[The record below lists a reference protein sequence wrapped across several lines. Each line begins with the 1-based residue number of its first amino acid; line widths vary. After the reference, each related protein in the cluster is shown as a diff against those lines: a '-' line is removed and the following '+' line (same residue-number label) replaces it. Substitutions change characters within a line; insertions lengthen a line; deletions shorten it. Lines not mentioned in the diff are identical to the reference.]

1 MGAQVRGVALAATML
16 LATAC
21 GGSEDPAAQAD
32 NPAGVIISN
41 VDDDSRYRG
50 AEPAAP
56 YQMPDV
62 TLTTTGGDA
71 FNLLND
77 AQHPVTLVFFGYTHC
92 PDICQVVMADLASAM
107 VRLDPDQRA
116 KVDVVFVTTD
126 PARDTGGVLRAYLRR
141 FDPAFV
147 GLTGSLPAVVR
158 AGRAF
163 DIEVAKGTK
172 LPSGGYDVQHGTQV
186 VGLLPDGSAPYVW
199 TEGTSAGDLADDI
212 TKILDGTV
220 PAS

>member
-92 PDICQVVMADLASAM
+92 PDVCPLVMSDLTYAYLHLPDD
-107 VRLDPDQRA
+107 VREQTQL
-116 KVDVVFVTTD
+116 VFITTD
-126 PARDTGGVLRAYLRR
+126 PARDDPATLQAYLDRY
-141 FDPAFV
+141 DEAFL
-147 GLTGSLPAVVR
+147 GLTGELPDITAAAEGMGVAVEGKHR
-158 AGRAF
+158 
-163 DIEVAKGTK
+163 
-172 LPSGGYDVQHGTQV
+172 LPGGGYDVGHGAQV
-186 VGLLPDGSAPYVW
+186 VGFRGSSAPVIW
-199 TEGTSAGDLADDI
+199 TQGTPPADMISDI
-212 TKILDGTV
+212 TELA
-220 PAS
+220 AS